1 MPTLAG
7 QRRRLLVERSVRGPS
22 LSRRFVER
30 RPRGRSKLKMLETA
44 QLRNRTGTLQ
54 RAPVCLARAGTA
66 PRTASPPAR
75 ADIAPL
81 HKPQNCTARAGMRRS
96 TAQTVRCLAAQPPLR
111 ELTGIYKAQLPF
123 HK

>member
-22 LSRRFVER
+22 LSMRFVER

-54 RAPVCLARAGTA
+54 RAPVCLARAGAAPQTA
-66 PRTASPPAR
+66 GLPAR

-81 HKPQNCTARAGMRRS
+81 HKPKVCLARAGAAPQTVEVLSPRSRRS
-96 TAQTVRCLAAQPPLR
+96 AS
-111 ELTGIYKAQLPF
+111 
-123 HK
+123 